1 MKHHLERINNEQFYT
16 NPEIALKLINYLKA
30 HFGGSFDSFNLIVE
44 PSAGTG
50 SFSLNLPKYK
60 TLAMDIEPKH
70 KDIKKKDFLLFNSF
84 HIQNKYNPK
93 SVLCIGNPPFGHNSS
108 LAKQFIKKCSEFS
121 NHIAFILPKSFR
133 SPSYMKSIP
142 INFHKVL
149 DIVLPTDIFIY
160 PNSVGNPKKLQTVF
174 MYFKWQD
181 TPRRNPQ
188 TYKPNNNWSYVL
200 KSDPGDIE
208 RNADFRVVRGAGKVG
223 KCYIRDDPDYKVTGS
238 SYTDYYISLKK
249 SHKRKLRSICNQI
262 DNHKFVYN
270 NISQTLRTLN
280 RDQLTRYLNQIIQ

>member
-16 NPEIALKLINYLKA
+16 DPQIALKLINHLKT
-30 HFGGSFDSFNLIVE
+30 HIGSFDSFKLIVE

-50 SFSLNLPKYK
+50 SFSLNLPKNK

-70 KDIKKKDFLLFNSF
+70 ITIKKKDFLLFNSSQ
-84 HIQNKYNPK
+84 IQHNYHPD

-108 LAKQFIKKCSEFS
+108 LAKKFIQKCSEFS

-142 INFHKVL
+142 INYHKVL
-149 DIVLPTDIFIY
+149 DLILPTNIFIY
-160 PNSVGNPKKLQTVF
+160 PNAHTNPKKLQTVF
-174 MYFKWQD
+174 MYFKWQS

-188 TYKPNNNWSYVL
+188 TYKPNDNWMYVL
-200 KSDPGDIE
+200 KSGQQDIE
-208 RNADFRVVRGAGKVG
+208 NEADFRVVRGAGKVG
-223 KCYIRDDPDYKVTGS
+223 KCYIRNHSDYRVSGS
-238 SYTDYYISLKK
+238 SFTDYYIKLRGPY
-249 SHKRKLRSICNQI
+249 KRKLRSICDQI